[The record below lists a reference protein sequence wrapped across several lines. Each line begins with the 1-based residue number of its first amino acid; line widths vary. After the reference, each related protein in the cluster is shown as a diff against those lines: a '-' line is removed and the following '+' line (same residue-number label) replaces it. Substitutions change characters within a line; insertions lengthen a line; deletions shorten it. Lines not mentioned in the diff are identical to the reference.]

1 MKKIGLV
8 IFSFVLFLAIIGCS
22 NQSEENPMLE
32 GENISRETE
41 RNDMVIEPQGQEEP
55 KYEESSSMDSAVSLE
70 FSESLNQNEKSMV
83 ITPPNREEIEDMNFK
98 GYGTNPFISTED
110 DTLSTFAIDV
120 DTGSYTVVR
129 NYIQRGTLPPPEAVR
144 VEEFI
149 NYFKTDL
156 EASKNKPFAIQV
168 DGGESPFGEG
178 YKLMRVAIKGEEIA
192 DENRKPANLVFVI
205 DVSGSMNQ
213 ENRLGLVKKSLYL
226 LVDQLKDNDRV
237 GLIVYGSTAR
247 TILEQT
253 SVEDKQRI
261 IAAIDQ
267 LESSGSTNAEEGLVL
282 GYETV
287 SEYFQKNALNRV
299 ILCSDGV
306 ANVGE
311 TGAEGILGEI
321 KRYARDDITLSTFG
335 FGMGNY
341 NDVLMEQLA
350 DQGDGN
356 YAYIDSFSEAR
367 RIFTEELTGTLQ
379 TIAKDVK
386 IQVEFDPEKVD
397 RYRLIGYENR
407 DVRDEDFRNDTVD
420 GGEIGAGHAVTALYE
435 IKVKDDELD
444 DLGLIRLRF
453 KDVKVDDVIELSSS
467 LSIKNELDRE
477 LKFQA
482 AVAEFAEILRQSYW
496 AKESTL
502 NQVLELAEQN
512 AVGEKQLQ
520 FVSLVR
526 DAVAIQSYD

>member
-1 MKKIGLV
+1 MKKIGFIL
-8 IFSFVLFLAIIGCS
+8 FCFALFLSIIGCS
-22 NQSEENPMLE
+22 NQPEESPMLE
-32 GENISRETE
+32 GDSIYEETE
-41 RNDMVIEPQGQEEP
+41 QSHIDIEVQGQEKP
-55 KYEESSSMDSAVSLE
+55 KFEESASMDSALSLE
-70 FSESLNQNEKSMV
+70 FSESYTDESIV
-83 ITPPNREEIEDMNFK
+83 ITPPNREGIENMYFK

-120 DTGSYTVVR
+120 DTGSYTVAR
-129 NYIQRGTLPPPEAVR
+129 NYIERGALPPSEAVR

-156 EASKNKPFAIQV
+156 EAPKNKSFTIQV

-178 YKLMRVAIKGEEIA
+178 YKLMRIAIKGEEIEN
-192 DENRKPANLVFVI
+192 DNRKPANLVFVI

-237 GLIVYGSTAR
+237 GIIVYGSTAR
-247 TILEQT
+247 TILAPT
-253 SVEDKQRI
+253 SVEDKHRI
-261 IAAIDQ
+261 LEAIDQ
-267 LESSGSTNAEEGLVL
+267 LESSGSTNAEEGLVM
-282 GYETV
+282 GYEMV
-287 SEYFQKNALNRV
+287 SEYFQKNAVNRV

-321 KRYARDDITLSTFG
+321 KRYARNDITLSTFG

-350 DQGDGN
+350 NHGDGN

-379 TIAKDVK
+379 TIAKDAK
-386 IQVEFDPEKVD
+386 IQVEFDPNKVD

-420 GGEIGAGHAVTALYE
+420 GGEIGAGHTVTALYE
-435 IKVKDDELD
+435 IKVKDNELD
-444 DLGLIRLRF
+444 DLGYIRLRF
-453 KDVKVDDVIELSSS
+453 NDVKMEDVVEISNS
-467 LSIKNELDRE
+467 LSIQNELNRE

-502 NQVLELAEQN
+502 MEVLELAEQN

-520 FVSLVR
+520 FVSLVK
-526 DAVAIQSYD
+526 DAIAIQSYEH